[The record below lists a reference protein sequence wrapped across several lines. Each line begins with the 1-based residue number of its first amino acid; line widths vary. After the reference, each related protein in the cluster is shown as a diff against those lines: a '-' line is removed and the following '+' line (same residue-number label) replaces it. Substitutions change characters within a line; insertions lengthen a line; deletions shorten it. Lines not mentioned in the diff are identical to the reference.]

1 MYQSVRHIY
10 HNIPYRYRLR
20 RSQRVS
26 AASCRFP
33 APFPG
38 ENPENVPDDFCASA
52 WLCTEMPCLQFH
64 HKNCSR
70 NLITATHRRGDRG
83 RDQVNSACCRSSS
96 RRARC
101 RSACRCDSICALARL
116 STICRFGWL
125 SFLPEARPC
134 SCNSIIKKLLLC
146 RRQIGQSR
154 HVGLLFSI
162 TLASLPDKVE
172 AMKQRRNVRTIRN
185 GERERI

>member
-1 MYQSVRHIY
+1 MAMHGNALPAVS
-10 HNIPYRYRLR
+10 
-20 RSQRVS
+20 SQ
-26 AASCRFP
+26 
-33 APFPG
+33 
-38 ENPENVPDDFCASA
+38 
-52 WLCTEMPCLQFH
+52 
-64 HKNCSR
+64 NCSR

-101 RSACRCDSICALARL
+101 RSACRSDSICALARL

-185 GERERI
+185 GERERILIRCREALGKPSGAPVVLAGFGAQP

>member
-1 MYQSVRHIY
+1 MHGNALPAVS
-10 HNIPYRYRLR
+10 
-20 RSQRVS
+20 SQ
-26 AASCRFP
+26 
-33 APFPG
+33 
-38 ENPENVPDDFCASA
+38 
-52 WLCTEMPCLQFH
+52 
-64 HKNCSR
+64 NCSR

-125 SFLPEARPC
+125 SFLPEARPAAATASSRNC
-134 SCNSIIKKLLLC
+134 FC

-185 GERERI
+185 GERERILIRCREALGKLSGAPVVLAGFGAALNQSRSASGVYTGLICWHGCGCQ